1 MRARCS
7 VSLTICVVLAALA
20 TLAPPAGASSKGSSK
35 HFRLLAARPCSSV
48 LNAYDFIDDLQ
59 EVAPVSVKSFS
70 GLTLYSSSCTYAG
83 TEEGAPGPFDGSF
96 TDGLIGAECVANGIK
111 LIAAKGTAPEA
122 GCYRIAHA
130 SVAFTSGSS
139 VKKYESK
146 LEKGV
151 KAPTWPSNVGRH
163 LAVGVGT
170 RAEFGYDENTGE
182 GFGYLQIDNA
192 TVLIETTEGVNPPLI
207 KLLKDAAAVL

>member
-146 LEKGV
+146 PEKGEGPDV
-151 KAPTWPSNVGRH
+151 ALQRGPSSRGRRRH
-163 LAVGVGT
+163 EGGIRLTT
-170 RAEFGYDENTGE
+170 RTPARVSA
-182 GFGYLQIDNA
+182 ISRS
-192 TVLIETTEGVNPPLI
+192 TTPPC
-207 KLLKDAAAVL
+207 